1 MKFPFI
7 IFFRNDKYK
16 EIDQFFSENASKLD
30 CSVYI
35 TNNVQKLNKLH
46 NSNFHLLITYG
57 DSDEE
62 YSDLILQ
69 IVSKQMLVR
78 RLHMKSITDV
88 AKFNKYVNIKY
99 ILNCFLP
106 REFLRPTFSL
116 FTSSF
121 NSFHKIIRVYNSLKA
136 QTLKDWEWVIMDD
149 SPDDKHF
156 QFLRQIFQNDN
167 RIRFYRH
174 SQNNGSIGNVK
185 NEAVSLCRGEYVLEM
200 DHDDEIL
207 PDVLQDAATLFIEK
221 PDVGFIYMDF
231 ICAYENGENQWYG
244 DFICKGYGG
253 YYSMKYKDKWRLV
266 YITPNINNITLSHLV
281 CCPNHP
287 RIWRR
292 EFLLELGNYC
302 EYLHICDDYEILLR
316 TAIST
321 KYKMAKIHKLGY
333 IQYMNDGESNFSLI
347 RNAEINRIGPNYI
360 SPLYYQSFNIHNK
373 MKEIGAY
380 EDEKYVNEQSKI
392 WLRDPQTY
400 TNKYCNLLVNP
411 NVTCQIC
418 IIGYDSLIYHLDKI
432 RELYTNTKEG
442 KYDFLLLDNKC
453 TNEYLWSRLDHLKFD
468 RMKCY
473 TLIDTPNEDLIN
485 YFKMMYLSTTN
496 YEIINVNIER
506 PGYNTQFNNRHD
518 VINSLTNKSDTYLE
532 IGVENGYTFNNVHF
546 LKKIGVDP
554 DPKCADIYIHKL
566 TSDEFFAEKIV
577 SSLDIIFIDGMH
589 HSEYVLRDF
598 YNSIKIL
605 NSNGSIFIDDIIPLN
620 YNEQLR
626 IPQKHYYENGILK
639 YGEEWTGDVWKTIY
653 YLLVHYNDKL
663 TISYYYNINY
673 RGVLHIKVKEL
684 FEIIEEVVVKEINK
698 IEYFK
703 DFNNYLQLLTNI
715 NK

>member
-7 IFFRNDKYK
+7 IFFRHDKYK
-16 EIDQFFSENASKLD
+16 EIDQFFSINANNLD

-57 DSDEE
+57 DSDQE

-69 IVSKQMLVR
+69 IISEKMSIRQ
-78 RLHMKSITDV
+78 LHMKSITDV
-88 AKFNKYVNIKY
+88 MTFNKYVNIKY
-99 ILNCFLP
+99 IINCSLP
-106 REFLRPTFSL
+106 RKFLRPTFSL
-116 FTSSF
+116 FTPSF
-121 NSFHKIIRVYNSLKA
+121 NSFHKIMRVYNSLKE

-156 QFLRQIFQNDN
+156 QFLRKHFQQDN

-207 PDVLQDAATLFIEK
+207 PDVLQDAATLFVEN

-231 ICAYENGENQWYG
+231 ICSYENGDNQSYG
-244 DFICKGYGG
+244 DFICKGYGC

-292 EFLLELGNYC
+292 EFLLEIGNYC

-316 TAIST
+316 TAISS

-333 IQYMNDGESNFSLI
+333 IQYMNDGESNFSFI
-347 RNAEINRIGPNYI
+347 RNSEINRLGPNYI
-360 SPLYYQSFNIHNK
+360 SPLYYQSYDIHNK
-373 MKEIGAY
+373 MKELEAY
-380 EDEKYVNEQSKI
+380 EDEKYVTQHSKI

-411 NVTCQIC
+411 DVNCQFC
-418 IIGYDSLIYHLDKI
+418 IIGYDSLIYHLDRIK
-432 RELYTNTKEG
+432 ELYLIEQN
-442 KYDFLLLDNKC
+442 DFLLLDNKC
-453 TNEYLWSRLDHLKFD
+453 TNEYLWSRLDDLKLD

-473 TLIDTPNEDLIN
+473 TLIDTPNEVLIN
-485 YFKMMYLSTTN
+485 YFKIMYLSTTN
-496 YEIINVNIER
+496 YEIINVKIER

-518 VINSLTNKSDTYLE
+518 VINNLTNKSNTYLE

-546 LKKIGVDP
+546 LKKTGVDP
-554 DPKCADIYIHKL
+554 DPKFFDKNICKL
-566 TSDEFFAEKIV
+566 TSDEFFAQNTQ
-577 SSLDIIFIDGMH
+577 SSDIIFIDGMH
-589 HSEYVLRDF
+589 HSEYVLRDVN
-598 YNSIKIL
+598 NSIKIL
-605 NSNGSIFIDDIIPLN
+605 NDNGYIFIDDVIPLN

-626 IPQKHYYENGILK
+626 IPIKHYYENGILK

-653 YLLVHYNDKL
+653 YLLVNYNDKL

-673 RGVLHIKVKEL
+673 RGVAHIKIKEL
-684 FEIIEEVVVKEINK
+684 FEIIEEDAIKEINQF
-698 IEYFK
+698 EYFK